1 MKKMK
6 VSCVGCSLA
15 DFVYASVDFNRDAF
29 KKYMSKSDGDGGL
42 NPGYLVFAEDLEKFA
57 GKPFAQIRDEIT
69 GGVKPDAFNIGG
81 PAIVALINAAQLLY
95 DQNIEFDFYGA
106 LGQDDTAEKILS
118 ILKQTP
124 VNIGN
129 YIQKPGFS
137 PFTDVFSDPGYHDGK
152 GERSFVNNIGSAW
165 TYTPEMLDERFFD
178 ADIVFFGATALV
190 PLIHD
195 HLTALLKKGREKG
208 CANIVTTVFDFRNEK
223 KNAGGKWPLGES
235 DESYRLI
242 DLLIVDW
249 EEAMKLSGK
258 KNLDDAVKFFI
269 ANGLRSFIITHGAE
283 DFHVWSDGSF
293 FKKQE
298 LIALPVCRLVGE
310 RIKKNPELR
319 GDTTGC
325 GDNFAGGVLA
335 SAAKQFY
342 DGKEGSMDIIEACS
356 WGCASGGF
364 ACFYIGG
371 TYLEKIPGEK
381 KAKVSEFQ
389 QAFTDQIAGI
399 AGK

>member
-15 DFVYASVDFNRDAF
+15 DFVYANVNFSSDAF

-42 NPGYLVFAEDLEKFA
+42 NPGHLVFTEGLEEFA

-69 GGVKPDAFNIGG
+69 GGVKPNAFNIGG

-124 VNIGN
+124 VNIDN
-129 YIQKPGFS
+129 YIRKPGFS
-137 PFTDVFSDPGYHDGK
+137 PFTDVFSDPGYHGGK
-152 GERSFVNNIGSAW
+152 GERTFVNNIGSAW
-165 TYTPEMLDERFFD
+165 EYTPEMLDESFFD

-195 HLTALLKKGREKG
+195 HLTTLLKKGREKG

-258 KNLDDAVKFFI
+258 KNLDDAVEFFTG
-269 ANGLRSFIITHGAE
+269 NGLHSLIITHGAE
-283 DFHVWSDGSF
+283 NFYVWSDGSF
-293 FKKQE
+293 FNKQE
-298 LIALPVCRLVGE
+298 LTALPVCRLVGE
-310 RIKKNPELR
+310 RIRENPASR

-325 GDNFAGGVLA
+325 GDNFAGGVLSSVA
-335 SAAKQFY
+335 RQFY
-342 DGKEGSMDIIEACS
+342 DGKEGSMDIMEACS

-371 TYLEKIPGEK
+371 TYLEKSPGEK

-389 QAFTDQIAGI
+389 QAFMKQLSAN
-399 AGK
+399 